1 MPDHT
6 APVTPDK
13 RGRIRLTVTAIIW
26 AGFCLATLAGVT
38 VFSLWLH
45 NAFRADELLKLEEK
59 TRNII
64 ADTHTLTSQMK
75 DAENGARGYIITGVV
90 HQLETYQVAV
100 LGMSEVIERQR
111 SALPTGSLQR
121 NRFERVGD
129 LANQHMALLKEAID
143 LRHQKDFGAAQRFLL
158 DNLSE
163 APMQQLQALTGEL
176 LAEQNELLEQGQVE
190 AANLRQQTT
199 YYVVFGDG
207 IAFLV
212 LFLATLGTV
221 RRIRRPL
228 ENLIEGV
235 SHFGHGN
242 LSHRIPVL
250 RNDEFG
256 QVAQHVNA
264 MANELACA
272 DAERRKAENFNLSR
286 SSVLELMAAG
296 AALPEVLNAVVRGV
310 EQNNPEMMCSILLLD
325 DESKRLYTGA
335 APCLPD
341 FFSTA
346 VNGMEIGMG
355 IGSCGTAAF
364 SGERVIVEDIQNH
377 PYWARARKLAGKA
390 GLAACWSEPIRSA
403 QGKILGT
410 FAIYHADVHKPD
422 PAHIHLIEQTAHL
435 ASIAI
440 EKSYADQAL
449 AASEAR
455 WRFALEGAGDG
466 VWELKYTTDSFFAS
480 PQLMK
485 ILGIVVPAHDD
496 ALLPMRWAERVHP
509 DYRKQAK
516 EALQKVVEN
525 RTDHYRF
532 EQWVRCEDGSYKWL
546 LIRGMVVSRSND
558 GVLERMIGTA
568 TDISEQKQV
577 ELKLQ
582 LAASVFSH
590 AREGIFITD
599 GNGTILNVNYTF
611 TALTGYTREEAIGQ
625 NSRIL
630 RSDRHPP
637 EFHAA
642 LWKSLLEND
651 HWSGEIWNQR
661 KNGEDHAVM
670 ITISAV
676 RDGAT
681 RASNYVALFTDITAI
696 KDHQRQLE
704 HLAHYDALTGLP
716 NRVLLT
722 DRLRQAM
729 AISQRRKNLLA
740 VAYLDL
746 DGFKAV
752 NDNHGHEIGDELLIA
767 ISKRMKHALR
777 DGDTLAR
784 IGGDEFVAVLV
795 DLDESSAYE
804 PVLARLLIAA
814 ADPVPVRNLTL
825 RISTSIGV
833 TLSPQDSGDVD
844 QLMRH
849 ADQAMYIAKQ
859 NGKNRF
865 HLFDIHRDAAVKTQ
879 RESLEHI
886 HRAIRQHE
894 FVLHYQPKVNLRTG
908 SVIGVEALIRWQHPE
923 QGLLAPGKFLPVIED
938 HPISIDLGEWVIST
952 ALAQI
957 STWHAAGLDLPVSV
971 NIGARQLQEQNFV
984 SRLLALLAE
993 HPDVPPR
1000 HLELEIL
1007 ETSGLEDIGRVA
1019 EVMHVCH
1026 GHHIG
1031 FALDDF
1037 GTGYSSL
1044 TYLRR
1049 LPAYLLKIDQSFV
1062 LNMLDMPEDM
1072 AIVKGVIGLAAAFRR
1087 QVIAEGVETEAH
1099 GKALLDLGCELA
1111 QGYGIA
1117 RPMPAEKI
1125 PEWVAHWKPDAD
1137 WLGH

>member
-1 MPDHT
+1 MQNET
-6 APVTPDK
+6 APVAQSK
-13 RGRIRLTVTAIIW
+13 RIRLTVTARIW
-26 AGFCLATLAGVT
+26 GGFCLATLAGIA

-45 NAFRADELLKLEEK
+45 NAFRADELLKLEES
-59 TRNII
+59 TRHII
-64 ADTHTLTSQMK
+64 AETHTLMSQMK
-75 DAENGARGYIITGVV
+75 DAESGARGYIITGVV
-90 HQLETYQVAV
+90 RQLETYQVAV

-111 SALPTGSLQR
+111 RALPTDSLQR
-121 NRFERVGD
+121 NRLELVVE
-129 LANQHMALLKEAID
+129 LAKQHMALLTEAIN
-143 LRHQKDFGAAQRFLL
+143 LRRQKDFGAAQRFLL

-176 LAEQNELLEQGQVE
+176 LAEQNELLEQGQSE
-190 AANLRQQTT
+190 AADLRQQTT
-199 YYVVFGDG
+199 YYVVLGDA

-221 RRIRRPL
+221 RRIERPL
-228 ENLIEGV
+228 DNLIEGV
-235 SHFGHGN
+235 SHFGHGD
-242 LSHRIPVL
+242 LSHQIPVL

-264 MANELACA
+264 MATKLARA
-272 DAERRKAENFNLSR
+272 EAERRKAERFNLSR
-286 SSVLELMAAG
+286 SRVLELMAAG
-296 AALPEVLNAVVRGV
+296 AALPEVLNAIVLGV
-310 EQNNPEMMCSILLLD
+310 EQDNREMMCSILLLD

-335 APCLPD
+335 APSLPD
-341 FFSTA
+341 FFSA
-346 VNGMEIGMG
+346 AINGFEIGMG

-364 SGERVIVEDIQNH
+364 TGERVIVEDIQNH
-377 PYWARARKLAGKA
+377 PYWNKARKLAGKA
-390 GLAACWSEPIRSA
+390 GLAACWSEPVCSA

-422 PAHIHLIEQTAHL
+422 VAHIHLIEQTAHL

-466 VWELKYTTDSFFAS
+466 VWEYKHTTGSFFVS
-480 PQLMK
+480 PQLLK
-485 ILGIVVPAHDD
+485 ILGIAVPAHDE
-496 ALLPMRWAERVHP
+496 ALLPMHWAERVHP
-509 DYRKQAK
+509 DFREEAQA
-516 EALQKVVEN
+516 ALQTVINN
-525 RTDHYRF
+525 RTDNYRM
-532 EQWVRCEDGSYKWL
+532 EQWIRCEDGSYKWL
-546 LIRGMVVSRSND
+546 LIRGMVVSRDSD
-558 GVLERMIGTA
+558 GNLERMIGTA
-568 TDISEQKQV
+568 TDTSEQKQV

-599 GNGTILNVNYTF
+599 ANGTILNVNDTF
-611 TALTGYTREEAIGQ
+611 SVLTGYARGEAIGQ
-625 NSRIL
+625 SSRIL

-642 LWKSLLEND
+642 LWKALLEAD
-651 HWSGEIWNQR
+651 HWSGEIWNRR
-661 KNGEDHAVM
+661 KNGKDHAVM

-676 RDGAT
+676 RDGANRT
-681 RASNYVALFTDITAI
+681 TNYVALFTDITAI

-704 HLAHYDALTGLP
+704 HIAHYDALTGLP
-716 NRVLLT
+716 NRVLLA

-729 AISQRRKNLLA
+729 AISQRHNNSLA

-746 DGFKAV
+746 DGFKAI
-752 NDNHGHEIGDELLIA
+752 NDNHGHEVGDELLIA
-767 ISKRMKHALR
+767 ISNRMKHALR
-777 DGDTLAR
+777 EGDTLAR

-795 DLDESSAYE
+795 DLEENATYE
-804 PVLARLLIAA
+804 QVLERLLIAA

-825 RISTSIGV
+825 RVSASIGV

-849 ADQAMYIAKQ
+849 ADQAMYVAKQ

-886 HRAIRQHE
+886 RRAIEQNE

-908 SVIGVEALIRWQHPE
+908 CVIGVEALIRWQHPE

-938 HPISIDLGEWVIST
+938 HPLSIDLGEWVIST

-957 STWHAAGLDLPVSV
+957 STWHAAGLDIPVSV
-971 NIGARQLQEQNFV
+971 NIGARQLQQQSFV
-984 SRLLALLAE
+984 SRLLALLSE
-993 HPDVPPR
+993 HPDVPPN
-1000 HLELEIL
+1000 HLELEVL
-1007 ETSGLEDIGRVA
+1007 ETSGLEDIVKVA
-1019 EVMHVCH
+1019 EVMHICH
-1026 GHHIG
+1026 EHDIG

-1062 LNMLDMPEDM
+1062 RNMLETPEDM
-1072 AIVKGVIGLAAAFRR
+1072 AIVEGVIGLAAAFRR
-1087 QVIAEGVETEAH
+1087 QVIAEGVETVAH
-1099 GKALLDLGCELA
+1099 GKALLLLGCELA

-1117 RPMPAEKI
+1117 RPMPAESI
-1125 PEWVAHWKPDAD
+1125 PAWVAHWKPDAD
-1137 WLGH
+1137 WRAN